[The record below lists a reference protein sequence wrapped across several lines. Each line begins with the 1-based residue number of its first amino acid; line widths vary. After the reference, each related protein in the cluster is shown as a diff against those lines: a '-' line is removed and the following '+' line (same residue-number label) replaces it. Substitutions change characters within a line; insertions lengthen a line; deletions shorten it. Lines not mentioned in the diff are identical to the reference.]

1 MTNLDDFAR
10 RASGGDL
17 VRLVAGPDALDELP
31 ALAERLRTPGERV
44 LLTDDVSKT
53 AAGTDLLDWVAGLVG
68 EARRVTVAASHA
80 QVALDEATVE
90 ATAASV
96 GTPGL
101 LISVG
106 SGTITDLG
114 KVVAARTGAP
124 LLAVQTAASV
134 NGFADPLS
142 VLVIGGAKRTKPSTW
157 PSALVI
163 DDRVIDAAPAR
174 LNRSGVGDAI
184 AIWSAPA
191 DWYLACRLGLDGP
204 FDDAVVRPVLDAVE
218 HLADP
223 DHEVAR
229 RALVDSLTV
238 GGLVIGIA
246 DSTAPLSGSEHL
258 VSHILDM
265 TAMARGAEH
274 DLHGA
279 QVGAATVVC
288 TALWQEVRESCRV
301 FDLPWSALSYPDDLA
316 ERVRNTWAVL
326 DPSGRLGE
334 ECLTAVERKVAAW
347 DAADKS
353 PCDADRPALLE
364 TLFGYVGDPARS
376 TDTLRHWGAAATFAE
391 LTPAVGR
398 DQLAWTLSALP
409 YMRDR
414 LTLPDLLVM
423 SDEWTPELIDRVI
436 DRAGAPEATADG
448 PLDG

>member
-10 RASGGDL
+10 EASGGAL
-17 VRLVAGPDALDELP
+17 TRLAVGPEALDELP
-31 ALAERLRTPGERV
+31 TLAQRLARPGECV
-44 LLTDDVSKT
+44 LLIDDAQKT
-53 AAGTDLLDWVAGLVG
+53 ADGHDLLALVAGLVG
-68 EARRVTVAASHA
+68 EVRPVVAPATHAGVT
-80 QVALDEATVE
+80 LDEATVE
-90 ATAASV
+90 ATVAAV
-96 GTPGL
+96 GNPGL
-101 LISVG
+101 LVSLG

-114 KVVAARTGAP
+114 KVVAARSGAP

-134 NGFADPLS
+134 NGYADPLS

-157 PSALVI
+157 PAALVI
-163 DDRVIDAAPAR
+163 DDRVIDEAPAR

-218 HLADP
+218 RLTDP
-223 DHEVAR
+223 DRAVAR
-229 RALVDSLTV
+229 TALVDSLTL

-258 VSHILDM
+258 VSHIIDM
-265 TAMARGAEH
+265 AAMANGAEH

-301 FDLPWSALSYPDDLA
+301 FDLPWAELTYPDDLD
-316 ERVRNTWAVL
+316 ERVLHTWAAL
-326 DPSGRLGE
+326 DPSGRLGQ
-334 ECLTAVERKVAAW
+334 ECLAAVRRKVAAW
-347 DAADKS
+347 DAADRG
-353 PCDADRPALLE
+353 PCDTERAELLA
-364 TLFGYVGDPARS
+364 TLFDYVGDPGRS
-376 TDTLRHWGAAATFAE
+376 AATLRHWGAAATFDE

-398 DQLAWTLSALP
+398 DQLAWTLLALP

-423 SDEWTPELIDRVI
+423 SGEWTPELIERVI
-436 DRAGAPEATADG
+436 QRAARVRS
-448 PLDG
+448 

>member
-1 MTNLDDFAR
+1 MTNLDALAR

-17 VRLVAGPDALDELP
+17 RRLVAGPGALDDVP
-31 ALAERLRTPGERV
+31 ALTQLLQTPGDRV
-44 LLTDDVSKT
+44 LLTDDVGKT
-53 AAGTDLLDWVAGLVG
+53 AVGVDVLSWVAGLVG
-68 EARRVTVAASHA
+68 DVRLVTVAASHA
-80 QVALDEATVE
+80 QLALDEATIE
-90 ATAASV
+90 ATAAEV

-101 LISVG
+101 LVSVG

-114 KVVAARTGAP
+114 KVMALRSGAP

-134 NGFADPLS
+134 NGYADPLS
-142 VLVIGGAKRTKPSTW
+142 VLVVGGAKRTKPSTW

-204 FDDAVVRPVLDAVE
+204 FDDAVVRPVLDAVAQ
-218 HLADP
+218 LADP

-229 RALVDSLTV
+229 RALVESLTV

-246 DSTAPLSGSEHL
+246 NSTAPLSGSEHL

-265 TAMARGAEH
+265 TAMARGTEH

-301 FDLPWSALSYPDDLA
+301 FDLPWSELSYPDDLA
-316 ERVRNTWAVL
+316 DRVLGTWAAL
-326 DPSGRLGE
+326 DPSGRLGQ
-334 ECLTAVERKVAAW
+334 ECLTAVERKVEAW
-347 DAADKS
+347 DAADKTA
-353 PCDADRPALLE
+353 CDKGRAELLD
-364 TLFGYVGDPARS
+364 TLFGYVGDPGRS
-376 TDTLRHWGAAATFAE
+376 AATLRHWGAAVRFDE

-398 DQLAWTLSALP
+398 EQLAWTLSALP

-423 SDEWTPELIDRVI
+423 SGEWTPDLIERVL
-436 DRAGAPEATADG
+436 DRAEASASHMTRG
-448 PLDG
+448 V

>member
-1 MTNLDDFAR
+1 MTNLDDLAY
-10 RASGGDL
+10 RASGGAL
-17 VRLVAGPDALDELP
+17 ARLAVGPDALDEIP
-31 ALAERLRTPGERV
+31 VLARRLATPGEWV
-44 LLTDDVSKT
+44 LLTDDAPKM
-53 AAGTDLLDWVAGLVG
+53 ADGRDLLSWVAGLVG
-68 EARRVTVAASHA
+68 ETRQVTVHASHA
-80 QVALDEATVE
+80 QVALDEDTVE
-90 ATAASV
+90 TTASEV

-101 LISVG
+101 LVSVG

-114 KVVAARTGAP
+114 KVVAARSGAP

-134 NGFADPLS
+134 NGYADPLS
-142 VLVIGGAKRTKPSTW
+142 VLVIGGAKRTKPSAW

-163 DDRVIDAAPAR
+163 DDRVIDAAPAH

-218 HLADP
+218 GLTDP
-223 DHEVAR
+223 DHDVAR

-238 GGLVIGIA
+238 GGLVIGVA

-258 VSHILDM
+258 VSHVLDM
-265 TAMARGAEH
+265 TAMAHGAEH

-288 TALWQEVRESCRV
+288 TALWQEVRASCRV
-301 FDLPWSALSYPDDLA
+301 FDLPWSELRFPDDLA
-316 ERVRNTWAVL
+316 ERVLSTWAVL
-326 DPSGRLGE
+326 DPSGRLGR

-347 DAADKS
+347 NTADKT
-353 PCDADRPALLE
+353 PCDADRDALLQ

-376 TDTLRHWGAAATFAE
+376 AATLRHWGAAARFSE
-391 LTPAVGR
+391 LTPAVDR
-398 DQLAWTLSALP
+398 DQLTWTLSALP

-423 SDEWTPELIDRVI
+423 SGEWTPTLIDRVLE
-436 DRAGAPEATADG
+436 RAAAAGG
-448 PLDG
+448 GC

>member
-1 MTNLDDFAR
+1 MTDLDAFAR
-10 RASGGDL
+10 RSSAGAL
-17 VRLVAGPDALDELP
+17 TRLAAGPAALDEIP
-31 ALAERLRTPGERV
+31 ALARRLAASGERV
-44 LLTDDVSKT
+44 LLSDDT
-53 AAGTDLLDWVAGLVG
+53 AKAAADVDLLSWVAGLLG
-68 EARRVTVAASHA
+68 EARLVTVSGAHA
-80 QVALDEATVE
+80 QVTLDEATVE
-90 ATAASV
+90 ATVAEA

-101 LISVG
+101 VVSVG

-114 KVVAARTGAP
+114 KVVAARSGAP

-134 NGFADPLS
+134 NGFSDPLS
-142 VLVIGGAKRTKPSTW
+142 VLVMGGAKRTKPSTW

-204 FDDAVVRPVLDAVE
+204 FDDTVVRPVLDAVE

-223 DHEVAR
+223 DPEVAR
-229 RALVDSLTV
+229 RALVDSLTL

-265 TAMARGAEH
+265 TAMARGTEH

-279 QVGAATVVC
+279 QVGAATVLC
-288 TALWQEVRESCRV
+288 TALWQEVRASCRV
-301 FDLPWSALSYPDDLA
+301 FDLRWSALTYPDDLA
-316 ERVRNTWAVL
+316 DRVLGTWAEL
-326 DPSGRLGE
+326 DPSGRLGQ
-334 ECLTAVERKVAAW
+334 ECLSAVRRKVATW
-347 DAADKS
+347 DAADKTA
-353 PCDADRPALLE
+353 CDKGRGELLD

-376 TDTLRHWGAAATFAE
+376 AATLRHWGAAVRFDE
-391 LTPAVGR
+391 LTPAVDR
-398 DQLAWTLSALP
+398 EQLAWTLSSLP

-423 SDEWTPELIDRVI
+423 SGEWTPELIERVL
-436 DRAGAPEATADG
+436 DRAEASVSGDR
-448 PLDG
+448 

>member
-1 MTNLDDFAR
+1 MTDLDAFAR
-10 RASGGDL
+10 AASGGAL
-17 VRLVAGPDALDELP
+17 TRLAAGPDALAELP
-31 ALAERLRTPGERV
+31 ALVRRLAGPGERV
-44 LLTDDVSKT
+44 LLSDDVEKS
-53 AAGTDLLDWVAGLVG
+53 AAGRNLLGWVAGLIG
-68 EARRVTVAASHA
+68 ETRRVAVRASHA
-80 QVALDEATVE
+80 QVALDEDTVE
-90 ATAASV
+90 TTVAEV

-101 LISVG
+101 LVSVG

-114 KVVAARTGAP
+114 KVVAARSGAP

-134 NGFADPLS
+134 NGYADPLS
-142 VLVIGGAKRTKPSTW
+142 VLVIGGAKRTRPSAW

-218 HLADP
+218 HLTDP
-223 DHEVAR
+223 DHDTAR

-238 GGLVIGIA
+238 GGLVIGVA

-258 VSHILDM
+258 ISHVLDM

-301 FDLPWSALSYPDDLA
+301 LDLPWSGLSYPDDLA
-316 ERVRNTWAVL
+316 DRVLSTWAAL
-326 DPSGRLGE
+326 DPSGRLGR

-353 PCDADRPALLE
+353 DCDADREALLE
-364 TLFGYVGDPARS
+364 TLFGYVGDPGRS
-376 TDTLRHWGAAATFAE
+376 ATTLRHWGAAARFSE
-391 LTPAVGR
+391 LTPAVDR

-423 SDEWTPELIDRVI
+423 SGEWTPALIDRVLE
-436 DRAGAPEATADG
+436 RAASAGG
-448 PLDG
+448 G

>member
-1 MTNLDDFAR
+1 MTDLDAFAQR
-10 RASGGDL
+10 SSAGAL
-17 VRLVAGPDALDELP
+17 TRLAAGPAALDEIPVLVRR
-31 ALAERLRTPGERV
+31 LAAPGERV
-44 LLTDDVSKT
+44 LLSDDTVKT
-53 AAGTDLLDWVAGLVG
+53 AADVDLLSWVAGLVG
-68 EARRVTVAASHA
+68 PARLVTAGGPHGHVT
-80 QVALDEATVE
+80 LDEATVE
-90 ATAASV
+90 AAVAEI

-101 LISVG
+101 VVSVG

-114 KVVAARTGAP
+114 KVVAARSGAP

-134 NGFADPLS
+134 NGFSDPLS
-142 VLVIGGAKRTKPSTW
+142 VLVIGGAKRTKPSSW

-163 DDRVIDAAPAR
+163 DDRVIRAAPAR

-218 HLADP
+218 QLADP
-223 DHEVAR
+223 DPEVAQ
-229 RALVDSLTV
+229 RALVDGLTL

-265 TAMARGAEH
+265 TAMARGTEH

-279 QVGAATVVC
+279 QVGAATVLC
-288 TALWQEVRESCRV
+288 TALWQEVRASCRV
-301 FDLPWSALSYPDDLA
+301 FDLRWSELTYPDDLA
-316 ERVRNTWAVL
+316 ERVLGTWAEL
-326 DPSGRLGE
+326 DPSGRLGQ
-334 ECLTAVERKVAAW
+334 ECLSAVERKVATW
-347 DAADKS
+347 NAADKTD
-353 PCDADRPALLE
+353 CDKGRGELLE
-364 TLFGYVGDPARS
+364 ALFGYVGDPARS
-376 TDTLRHWGAAATFAE
+376 AATLRHWGAAVRFDE

-398 DQLAWTLSALP
+398 EQLAWTLSALP

-423 SDEWTPELIDRVI
+423 SGEWTPKLIGRVL
-436 DRAGAPEATADG
+436 DRAEASVSGDR
-448 PLDG
+448 